1 MSFFRSE
8 DMKLFMLRARAG
20 DAKEVLE
27 KFGEF
32 SCLHFID
39 VSESGEK
46 KTFYNVVRRCE
57 EMKAAIK
64 YIEQCCYEY
73 EIPLEDPE
81 KWDDYYSNTK
91 IDVRQKGKNSM
102 TYFEETENTIKNGV
116 SFLKAQYQK
125 MENATDELK
134 KLIDKNGIFKAAAR
148 FFETHNM

>member
-46 KTFYNVVRRCE
+46 KTFSECS
-57 EMKAAIK
+57 
-64 YIEQCCYEY
+64 
-73 EIPLEDPE
+73 PSL
-81 KWDDYYSNTK
+81 
-91 IDVRQKGKNSM
+91 
-102 TYFEETENTIKNGV
+102 
-116 SFLKAQYQK
+116 
-125 MENATDELK
+125 
-134 KLIDKNGIFKAAAR
+134 
-148 FFETHNM
+148 